1 MHNLCMTSFLRSL
14 ALWLLVA
21 WVPAHGTAV
30 AHAGAAAWQSRPS
43 LAVDNSQTPAPATS
57 SAPSPAPAAPVRLER
72 FVDRVWVVGAS
83 TAIAVGSRYVFLSDN
98 VLVVSVKDGT
108 PVVGT
113 WAEDLDGL
121 VLTERGRS
129 SKVEVLELT
138 EERFRIRVNTPKKPT
153 DITLVP
159 AITPPAPPPPV
170 ATTAAAPAPAPVVAP
185 LGSPFRCGGD
195 TFRLAFEDDKAYL
208 TWPDNTVAVL
218 KEVKVADAPAS
229 RRTYSDGQLR
239 IVEDTSESFT
249 RVFFAR
255 PGFRPRPCSSAR

>member
-1 MHNLCMTSFLRSL
+1 MTSSLRHPVRM
-14 ALWLLVA
+14 LLVA
-21 WVPAHGTAV
+21 GMLTHSTAA
-30 AHAGAAAWQSRPS
+30 AHAGTAAWDARPA
-43 LAVDNSQTPAPATS
+43 LAVGNRQTPAPATPS
-57 SAPSPAPAAPVRLER
+57 STTPGPPAPVRLER
-72 FVDRVWVVGAS
+72 FVDRVWVVDAS
-83 TAIAVGSRYVFLSDN
+83 TTIAIGSRYVFLSDN

-113 WAEDLDGL
+113 WAEDLEGL
-121 VLTERGRS
+121 VMTERGRS
-129 SKVEVLELT
+129 SKVDVLELT

-159 AITPPAPPPPV
+159 AITPPAPPPP
-170 ATTAAAPAPAPVVAP
+170 APTPTAAQAPAPVVAP

-195 TFRLAFEDDKAYL
+195 TFRVAFEDDKAYL
-208 TWPDNTVAVL
+208 TWPDNTVVVL

-239 IVEDTSESFT
+239 VVEDTSESFT

-255 PGFRPRPCSSAR
+255 PGFRPRPCSSTR

>member
-1 MHNLCMTSFLRSL
+1 MTSSLRSL

-21 WVPAHGTAV
+21 WVLTPGTAI
-30 AHAGAAAWQSRPS
+30 AHADTAAWDRGPRP
-43 LAVDNSQTPAPATS
+43 AVGNRQTPAPATPS
-57 SAPSPAPAAPVRLER
+57 STTPAPPAPVRLER
-72 FVDRVWVVGAS
+72 FVDRVWVVDAS
-83 TAIAVGSRYVFLSDN
+83 TAVAVGSRYVFLSDN

-113 WAEDLDGL
+113 WAEDLEGL
-121 VLTERGRS
+121 VMTERGRS
-129 SKVEVLELT
+129 SKVDVLELT

-159 AITPPAPPPPV
+159 AITPPAPPPQVP
-170 ATTAAAPAPAPVVAP
+170 ATTAAQAPAPIVAP

-195 TFRLAFEDDKAYL
+195 TFRVAFEDDKAYL
-208 TWPDNTVAVL
+208 TWPDNTVVVL

-239 IVEDTSESFT
+239 VVEDTSESFT

-255 PGFRPRPCSSAR
+255 PGFRPRPCTSTR